1 MLTSLDGIR
10 LRIKI
15 LIFPVIL
22 LALGVAGRFAWIQ
35 VVRHKYYTQKSTG
48 RFNKNKE
55 VRGIRGRIFDRNG
68 FLLAGN
74 NQCYTIVCDPYNLGL
89 PPAERLHVA
98 RIFVKYFGKP
108 LNYYTKRL
116 FPKRKRNKKTGK
128 IENVYLRYILL
139 ERWASPELKDRFD
152 REISQYFDSV
162 VKKNRES
169 RKLAKKQKS
178 EKIIKK
184 IKYPNGFLNFKETSY
199 RFYPKHRLAANILGF
214 INVSKD
220 EHIPQSGLEQSL
232 NRQMAPQKNSYSYDL
247 RDGNKSRYDL
257 QKEIIRNG
265 NDVYLTIS
273 EPIQAIL
280 EEELDFAYRQ
290 SRPDVIYAAIADPAT
305 GEILAMAQRPTFDPN
320 DRSTFSVASFRN
332 RLIEDTYEPGS
343 LMKPITVGKAL
354 DWNIISPGDEIDCEN
369 GRWFYLG
376 KPISDSHNYGNLTVG
391 GVIQKSSNI
400 GTAKIAL
407 KMGID
412 KLMTAF
418 KTFRFGEISGLGFPG
433 EQTGKV
439 TYPRKG
445 DGLSITRYSYGYG
458 VRISALQMLRAYIG
472 LASPDGMPD
481 LRLIKRISDP
491 AAGREEETKTVPVKR
506 KIFENESAR
515 KQLVDMMISVT
526 QPGGTS
532 THAAVP
538 GYYVAGKTGT
548 SRKYKAA
555 VKGQRGPV
563 GYSTKEYFASFAGF
577 VPAHNPRLVMV
588 LTFDNPKTSI
598 YGGTIAGPVF
608 RRTAE
613 RILRYWSVPYD
624 YTPET
629 PKGKKKR

>member
-15 LIFPVIL
+15 LIFPVLL
-22 LALGVAGRFAWIQ
+22 LAICVAGRFAWIQ
-35 VVRHKYYTQKSTG
+35 VIKHKYYSQKSTDH
-48 RFNKNKE
+48 FNKDEE
-55 VRGIRGRIFDRNG
+55 VSGIRGRIFDRNG

-74 NQCYTIVCDPYNLGL
+74 NQCYTIVCDPFNLGF
-89 PPAERLHVA
+89 PPTERLHVA
-98 RIFVKYFGKP
+98 RIFAKYFGKP
-108 LNYYTKRL
+108 LKYYTKRL
-116 FPKRKRNKKTGK
+116 FPTRKLNKKTGQY
-128 IENVYLRYILL
+128 EDSYRRYILL
-139 ERWASPELKDRFD
+139 DRWASPELKDRFHK
-152 REISQYFDSV
+152 EISQYFDSV
-162 VKKNRES
+162 VQKNREA
-169 RKLAKKQKS
+169 RKLAKKQKD
-178 EKIIKK
+178 KKVIKK
-184 IKYPNGFLNFKETSY
+184 IKYPGGFLNYKETSY
-199 RFYPKHRLAANILGF
+199 RVYPKHRLAANILGF
-214 INVSKD
+214 INVNDDK
-220 EHIPQSGLEQSL
+220 HIPQSGLEQSL
-232 NRQMAPQKNSYSYDL
+232 NKQMAPQKNSYSYDL
-247 RDGNKSRYDL
+247 RDGSKSRYDL
-257 QKEIIRNG
+257 QKNIIKNG

-280 EEELDFAYRQ
+280 EEELDYAYKQ

-320 DRSTFSVASFRN
+320 DRSTFSAGSFRN

-343 LMKPITVGKAL
+343 LMKPISVGKAL
-354 DWNIISPGDEIDCEN
+354 DWNVINPGDEIDCEN
-369 GRWFYLG
+369 GRWIYLG
-376 KPISDSHNYGNLTVG
+376 KEIRDSHNYGNLSVG

-412 KLMTAF
+412 KLMTTF
-418 KTFRFGEISGLGFPG
+418 KIFRFGETSGLGFPG
-433 EQTGKV
+433 EQKGKV

-472 LASPDGMPD
+472 LASPDGMPE
-481 LRLIKRISDP
+481 LQLIKRISNP
-491 AAGREEETKTVPVKR
+491 VEGRNDDKKKSPVKR
-506 KIFENESAR
+506 KIFENESIR

-577 VPAHNPRLVMV
+577 VPAHKPRLVMV

-613 RILRYWSVPYD
+613 RILHYWNVPYD
-624 YTPET
+624 YTPEV